1 MDNNTLSDNVS
12 LSKDFIN
19 AYTLQYY
26 HYLTTAKQV
35 LILGAGFGGLA
46 SANLLRKSLPREEC
60 QITVIDKNQ
69 YFMMGIVNL
78 WILSGS
84 RRLEDSQV
92 ALNKLGDKGIRFLNH
107 EITGI
112 DPSENSITTRTNH
125 GKLEYDYLIVALGAE
140 LAPKLINGFED
151 NGRCFNIYD
160 AHQVPNLREKILS
173 LKSGRIVIC
182 IADIPYKCPPAP
194 YEVSLLINDM
204 LIKNGTRNSIDLN
217 IYGPTPISLPVAGAN
232 ISRDVVN
239 LLNDNHIKFHELHK
253 LKRVL
258 DKKTVEFEN
267 GNKTRYDLL
276 IVIPPHQVPQVIK
289 NSDLLR
295 DGDQRWIKVD
305 RFTLR
310 TKYKNVFAIGDVT
323 EIRLDNGIT
332 IPKAGIFAEGEAKV
346 VSQQIIDEIKNN
358 NNSINSKKAHA
369 SKFDGKGFC
378 FMEVGSKRA
387 GYIDAD
393 FYNEG
398 GPTVRLDPPS
408 DELYQKKLDFERSR
422 LNEWLM

>member
-1 MDNNTLSDNVS
+1 
-12 LSKDFIN
+12 
-19 AYTLQYY
+19 
-26 HYLTTAKQV
+26 
-35 LILGAGFGGLA
+35 
-46 SANLLRKSLPREEC
+46 
-60 QITVIDKNQ
+60 
-69 YFMMGIVNL
+69 MMGLVNL

-92 ALNKLGDKGIRFLNH
+92 ALNKLEDRGIRFLND
-107 EITGI
+107 EII
-112 DPSENSITTRTNH
+112 NINPSEKNIITRTLHN
-125 GKLEYDYLIVALGAE
+125 KLEYDYLIVALGAE
-140 LAPKLINGFED
+140 LVPKLIDGFED
-151 NGRCFNIYD
+151 NESCFNVYD
-160 AHQVPNLREKILS
+160 AYQVPNLREKILS

-194 YEVSLLINDM
+194 YEISLLINDM
-204 LIKNGTRNSIDLN
+204 LIKNGTRNSIDLD

-232 ISRDVVN
+232 VSRDVVN
-239 LLNDNHIKFHELHK
+239 LLDYNRIKFQPLHK
-253 LKRVL
+253 LKKVFI
-258 DKKTVEFEN
+258 DKKVVEFEN
-267 GNKTRYDLL
+267 GNKTSYDVL
-276 IVIPPHQVPQVIK
+276 IVIPPHQLPQVIK

-295 DGDQRWIKVD
+295 DGVQRWINVD

-310 TKYKNVFAIGDVT
+310 TKYTNVFAIGDVT

-346 VSQQIIDEIKNN
+346 VSQQIIDEIKNS
-358 NNSINSKKAHA
+358 NNSNNSKKVHA

-378 FMEVGSKRA
+378 FMEVGNKKA
-387 GYIDAD
+387 GYVDAD

-422 LNEWLM
+422 LSEWLM

>member
-1 MDNNTLSDNVS
+1 MS
-12 LSKDFIN
+12 
-19 AYTLQYY
+19 
-26 HYLTTAKQV
+26 TAKQV

-46 SANLLRKSLPREEC
+46 SANFIRKSLPREEC

-84 RRLEDSQV
+84 RRLEDSQIP
-92 ALNKLGDKGIRFLNH
+92 LNKLEDKGIRFLNN

-112 DPSENSITTRTNH
+112 DPSENSITTARTTHN
-125 GKLEYDYLIVALGAE
+125 KLEYDYLIVALGAE
-140 LAPKLINGFED
+140 LAPKLIDGFD
-151 NGRCFNIYD
+151 DYGNCFNVYD
-160 AHQVPNLREKILS
+160 AHQVPTLREKILS
-173 LKSGRIVIC
+173 LKSGRIVTC

-217 IYGPTPISLPVAGAN
+217 VYGPTPISLPVAGAN
-232 ISRDVVN
+232 VSRDVVN
-239 LLNDNHIKFHELHK
+239 LLNDNHIKFHPLHK
-253 LKRVL
+253 LKKVL

-267 GNKTRYDLL
+267 GNKTSYDLL
-276 IVIPPHQVPQVIK
+276 IIIPPHQVPQVIK
-289 NSDLLR
+289 NSDLLS
-295 DGDQRWIKVD
+295 DGDQRWIDVD

-323 EIRLDNGIT
+323 EIRLDNRIT

-358 NNSINSKKAHA
+358 NNSNNSKKLHA
-369 SKFDGKGFC
+369 SKFDGKGF
-378 FMEVGSKRA
+378 
-387 GYIDAD
+387 
-393 FYNEG
+393 
-398 GPTVRLDPPS
+398 
-408 DELYQKKLDFERSR
+408 
-422 LNEWLM
+422 